1 MIKDKIIKFIKE
13 LPTILKLKRQ
23 IKELKVESENKSEV
37 IDNLEEHIKDISDSE
52 LLNIKTE
59 RLRAS
64 RDHWLEVVHE
74 LRNSNKRLREEIRE
88 LKNRRDNDN

>member
-1 MIKDKIIKFIKE
+1 MIKDKITKFVKE

-59 RLRAS
+59 RLRVS
-64 RDHWLEVVHE
+64 RDHWLEIVH
-74 LRNSNKRLREEIRE
+74 KLREENKKLRKE
-88 LKNRRDNDN
+88 LKDLENES

>member
-59 RLRAS
+59 RLKVS
-64 RDHWLEVVHE
+64 RDHWLEIVH
-74 LRNSNKRLREEIRE
+74 KLREENKKLRKE
-88 LKNRRDNDN
+88 LKDLENES

>member
-23 IKELKVESENKSEV
+23 IKELKVENENKSEV

-59 RLRAS
+59 RLKVS
-64 RDHWLEVVHE
+64 RDHWLEIVH
-74 LRNSNKRLREEIRE
+74 KLREENKKLRKE
-88 LKNRRDNDN
+88 LKDLENES